1 MSLWHTSYLYLA
13 ACVAAAPAEGGGA
26 QVDHAPV
33 RAALTASSAI
43 ALHGTGRGDTEQRWC
58 HAAVV
63 GTGRATRVGREE
75 WARAQLHILNA
86 S

>member
-26 QVDHAPV
+26 QVDHASV

-43 ALHGTGRGDTEQRWC
+43 ALHGTGGETLSSGGAMRRGWAR
-58 HAAVV
+58 V
-63 GTGRATRVGREE
+63 GLLGSGARSGRAHSCT
-75 WARAQLHILNA
+75 